1 MEGDG
6 GTPPPPPTR
15 HFTPDRGTFSAFVI
29 ICLVTRRR
37 IIERM
42 AISHNILYQVGGCAG
57 CSRVETRA
65 SETAFGRAGK
75 SQEVGINIRT
85 GTHCEQPLTLRALLD
100 LLTLRHALY
109 HAKELSGI
117 YIGATSCNGTT
128 VDAIGDA
135 LRNASPRSA
144 GVLWLGACSG

>member
-1 MEGDG
+1 MGDG

-15 HFTPDRGTFSAFVI
+15 PFTPDRGTFSAFVI

-37 IIERM
+37 VIERTAM
-42 AISHNILYQVGGCAG
+42 SYNTRYQVGACTGCG
-57 CSRVETRA
+57 RVETRA

-75 SQEVGINIRT
+75 RQEVGINIRT
-85 GTHCEQPLTLRALLD
+85 GTHCAQPSTLRVLVD

-109 HAKELSGI
+109 HGKELGGI
-117 YIGATSCNGTT
+117 YIGARCCKGNT
-128 VDAIGDA
+128 VDAFGDA

-144 GVLWLGACSG
+144 GVLW